1 MDPRAEL
8 RERKRAQAVEEI
20 PRWYS
25 PWGHLA
31 ATTGIGIVVL
41 GLGIH
46 GIHALRWQELLVVP
60 VLFLIANG
68 FEWRAHRDV
77 LHKRQRFLEEIYDR
91 HTPQHH
97 AIFMTEDMAI
107 RSNKEFRLVLMPAL
121 GVLGIVVVLA
131 PLSALIGCVLT
142 KNCGWLMLVTSGL
155 YMVTYELSHL
165 SYHLPEDSFIGRR
178 WLVRVLRE
186 HHARHHDPRLMQRWN
201 FNVTIPIFD
210 WLMGTMASRVEWSTK
225 ADGSRPRG
233 AHQQA
238 FELRPPAQPRRSG
251 H

>member
-1 MDPRAEL
+1 MDMDPRAEL

-31 ATTGIGIVVL
+31 ATTGIGVLVL

-60 VLFLIANG
+60 AVFLIANG

-131 PLSALIGCVLT
+131 PLAALIGWLLT
-142 KNCGWLMLVTSGL
+142 RNCGWLVLVTCGL

-178 WLVRVLRE
+178 RLVRVLRE
-186 HHARHHDPRLMQRWN
+186 HHARHHDPELMQRWN

-210 WLMGTMASRVEWSTK
+210 WLLGTMA
-225 ADGSRPRG
+225 PR
-233 AHQQA
+233 ATRA
-238 FELRPPAQPRRSG
+238 ERRSWRRDLSSHRG
-251 H
+251 